1 MKELKQIL
9 KERME
14 KKVKKAEEIF
24 KNLKE
29 EAKDRTVLS
38 DNDLKLLAYNKVGFT
53 QNEIIR
59 LYVKNVDQLDLKAR
73 RQVAAAI
80 QAQRASHAIKVFL
93 M

>member
-1 MKELKQIL
+1 M
-9 KERME
+9 KERMDS
-14 KKVKKAEEIF
+14 KIKKAEEIF

-29 EAKDRTVLS
+29 EGKDRTVLN

-73 RQVAAAI
+73 R
-80 QAQRASHAIKVFL
+80 
-93 M
+93 